1 MSAHVTDTLSWRR
14 GTRSQKLVSRFLGT
28 SELSFGHAG
37 CEVGALERAGEIF
50 LGSGARRVVWEG
62 MECPGNGGSWG
73 RE

>member
-37 CEVGALERAGEIF
+37 CEVGALERAGEIIP
-50 LGSGARRVVWEG
+50 GEWSQESG
-62 MECPGNGGSWG
+62 PGGHGVSW
-73 RE
+73 